1 MRQPK
6 KKDPKIC
13 GTLFFST
20 LGHITNTLLLEFGQ
34 KLNLAKGVTLAAHP
48 GQTLRENLTI
58 LKPQLVTINMNM
70 IGCQKLW
77 YQLSHYVKTLPV
89 DRWFFGRFGVLRP
102 NRPELGRSGGVA
114 WSTPKVC

>member
-1 MRQPK
+1 M
-6 KKDPKIC
+6 
-13 GTLFFST
+13 
-20 LGHITNTLLLEFGQ
+20 TNNLLVEFGQ
-34 KLNLAKGVTLAAHP
+34 KLNLAIGVTLAAHP

-70 IGCQKLW
+70 IGGQKLW
-77 YQLSHYVKTLPV
+77 SKLSHLVKTLHE
-89 DRWFFGRFGVLRP
+89 DGWFFGRFGVLRP